1 MLSENLKN
9 RLGQLV
15 CEHQFEHALDYLQ
28 ASVRQGIRWSKKEIE
43 NYREAGASRIGGDP
57 DLPAGV
63 EWPLDSEGT
72 PMTFLAQLRLSE
84 LAAQEESSLLPKEGM
99 LYFFVGV
106 DEPAYN
112 IEHKVLYLRDEEL
125 EEAHRRRAPEQ
136 TSLEEQFKGYRVEA
150 RSTMEPPNYGYVD
163 YELVEDEEHDYEQ
176 YEDLCFE
183 LTEANSNDLAVMF
196 GYPAT
201 QHGDCEYEAAL
212 QMLTGAEYNY
222 SVQDAMKQIAAHL
235 KGDAHKAEQ
244 EVRDTLLLLALD
256 SDQEV
261 GFCWWDAGE
270 LQFFIRKQ
278 DLLAGNFS
286 HTYCSLYSS

>member
-1 MLSENLKN
+1 MLSESNKN
-9 RLGQLV
+9 RLEEMV
-15 CEHQFEHALDYLQ
+15 REHQFEHALGYLQ
-28 ASVRQGIRWSKKEIE
+28 ESVRQGIRWSKKEME
-43 NYREAGASRIGGDP
+43 DYSESGVSRIGGDS
-57 DLPAGV
+57 DLPSSV

-84 LAAQEESSLLPKEGM
+84 LTAQDESSLLPKEGM

-125 EEAHRRRAPEQ
+125 KEAYRRMTPEE
-136 TSLEEQFKGYRVEA
+136 TSQEENFKGYKLKA
-150 RSTMEPPNYGYVD
+150 RSSIEPPNYGYVD
-163 YELVEDEEHDYEQ
+163 YELLEDEEHDYEQ
-176 YEDLCFE
+176 YEELCFE
-183 LTEANSNDLAVMF
+183 LTEADSDDLAVMF

-212 QMLTGAEYNY
+212 QMLTGTEYNY
-222 SVQDAMKQIAAHL
+222 SVQDAMKQITKHL
-235 KGDAHKAEQ
+235 KGDVNKAEQ

-270 LQFFIRKQ
+270 LQFFIRKE
-278 DLLAGNFS
+278 DLLAGDFS